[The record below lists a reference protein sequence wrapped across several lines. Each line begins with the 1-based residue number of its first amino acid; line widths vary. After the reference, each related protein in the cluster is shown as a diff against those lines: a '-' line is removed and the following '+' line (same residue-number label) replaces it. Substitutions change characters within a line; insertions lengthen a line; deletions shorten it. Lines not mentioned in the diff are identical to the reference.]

1 MLCSL
6 YGNHIG
12 DKGASA
18 LAAVLKETQITT
30 LKCAAASECSLLCQ
44 RPLTLLPSH
53 RPNLTMLFSI
63 GYNGIGAAGAFDLAA
78 IVKDTQI
85 QDLECAAAP
94 SVRFYV
100 SAH

>member
-30 LKCAAASECSLLCQ
+30 LRLAAAQ
-44 RPLTLLPSH
+44 
-53 RPNLTMLFSI
+53 
-63 GYNGIGAAGAFDLAA
+63 
-78 IVKDTQI
+78 
-85 QDLECAAAP
+85 
-94 SVRFYV
+94 
-100 SAH
+100 

>member
-6 YGNHIG
+6 YSSIIG

-30 LKCAAASECSLLCQ
+30 LKCAAA
-44 RPLTLLPSH
+44 
-53 RPNLTMLFSI
+53 
-63 GYNGIGAAGAFDLAA
+63 
-78 IVKDTQI
+78 
-85 QDLECAAAP
+85 P
-94 SVRFYV
+94 SVRFCV